1 MTADT
6 TIILGIESSCDDTSI
21 AVLKGNKILANVVAS
36 QLIHANYGG
45 VVPEI
50 ASRNHQEMIWN
61 TLQQALS
68 IAKIEINQ
76 LDGIAVTKGPGLLGS
91 LLVGVSFAKGLSLV
105 TNKPLLGVHHM
116 KAHILAHF
124 ISDANQCPPSFPFLC
139 LTVSGGHTQIV
150 LVKSALEMEIIGKTI
165 DDAAGEAFDKAAKM
179 LGLPY
184 PGGPLIDKHGQLGD
198 ETKYTFS
205 KPKIQNLDFSFS
217 GVKTS
222 IKYQLEKWK
231 NEDADFVENNL
242 PDLCAS
248 IQKTIVDILI
258 EKCISAT
265 KQTGIKQ
272 FALAGGVSANS
283 KLRNDF
289 TNTLEALQVKT
300 YIPKFEYCTDNG
312 AMIAMAGKFL
322 YDRNIFENQELCAQA
337 RLNF

>member
-61 TLQQALS
+61 TFQEALS
-68 IAKIEINQ
+68 IAKVEINQ

-184 PGGPLIDKHGQLGD
+184 PGGPLIDKHGKLGD
-198 ETKYTFS
+198 EKKYTFS
-205 KPKIQNLDFSFS
+205 KPKIQNLDFS
-217 GVKTS
+217 
-222 IKYQLEKWK
+222 
-231 NEDADFVENNL
+231 
-242 PDLCAS
+242 
-248 IQKTIVDILI
+248 
-258 EKCISAT
+258 
-265 KQTGIKQ
+265 
-272 FALAGGVSANS
+272 
-283 KLRNDF
+283 
-289 TNTLEALQVKT
+289 
-300 YIPKFEYCTDNG
+300 
-312 AMIAMAGKFL
+312 
-322 YDRNIFENQELCAQA
+322 
-337 RLNF
+337 LNFSLKTKSPFQSTAHRMLRFETTSQSQV